1 MTFVSDLQQYQDSRR
16 MPNWKPKQA
25 NASRPLAKTNE
36 EKIKE
41 EIVKRCLSFIEL
53 EIQVQQ
59 WVDNIRQ
66 EHPELPLEE
75 AQALENHLSR
85 NSADEEKHEKALHYL
100 AAYYGGAYSDN
111 TSTDLSAAWAALS
124 CNPIVSAYA
133 LECGVF
139 FTILPL
145 LMTCGDIY
153 AATVG
158 QWINDDERVHV
169 ETNLRVMKQL
179 GLTLNQDVLKL
190 VYLTVKYI
198 FQPYG
203 DERAKAEAARS
214 VKRVTSGR
222 DKQMLRESLPV
233 TTAFFEQHT
242 KQAIVY

>member
-1 MTFVSDLQQYQDSRR
+1 MSFVTDLQQFQDSRR
-16 MPNWKPKQA
+16 MPDWKPKKA
-25 NASRPLAKTNE
+25 NASRAIAKTNE
-36 EKIKE
+36 DRIKE
-41 EIVKRCLSFIEL
+41 QVVKRCLSFIDL

-66 EHPELPLEE
+66 EHPELPPEE
-75 AQALENHLSR
+75 AEALELHLSR
-85 NSADEEKHEKALHYL
+85 NSADEQKHEKALQYL

-111 TSTDLSAAWAALS
+111 TSTDLLEAWTSLD
-124 CNPIVSAYA
+124 CNPIVAAYA

-158 QWINDDERVHV
+158 QWVNDDERVHV
-169 ETNLRVMKQL
+169 ETNLRVMKRL
-179 GLTLNQDVLKL
+179 GLTLNNDVLKL

-198 FQPYG
+198 YQPYG
-203 DERAKAEAARS
+203 EDRAIAEAARA